1 MEVLTQR
8 TLRIV
13 ACAGLAAGLAACGS
27 FSLFPSRKADYQ
39 STASVPS
46 LEVPPDLTLPAF
58 DERFRDRPGSAT
70 ASGLAASNQP
80 ARTGVLPGN
89 DTARVERAG
98 TQRWL
103 VVQGTPDA
111 VWNMARDF
119 WIANGF
125 TMALERPDI
134 GIMETDWA
142 ENKALLPQNWLRR
155 QLGRVIDMVY
165 DTGERDRFRTRI
177 ERGAVPGT
185 VEVFV
190 SNRGMIE
197 VPTMKGQNAAG
208 GQDFQWKMRESNP
221 ELEAEMLQRLLVRLG
236 TPETT
241 AVAAVT
247 KAPEVSLA
255 KVEKAADGMP
265 MLAFDDPFDRA
276 WRRVGLALDR
286 VGFTVVDRDR
296 QKGMYFVRYVDA
308 DGSPSSKK
316 DESWLSKL
324 AFWKSEDTSR
334 FQEQYRIVVSEQA
347 GKSQVS
353 VQDKNGAPDKSQ
365 TAEKMLSLL
374 LNQLK

>member
-8 TLRIV
+8 TLRMV
-13 ACAGLAAGLAACGS
+13 ACAGLAAGIAACGS
-27 FSLFPSRKADYQ
+27 LNLLPSRKTDYQ
-39 STASVPS
+39 TTASVPS

-58 DERFRDRPGSAT
+58 DERYRDRPGSAT

-80 ARTGVLPGN
+80 VRTGILPGSE
-89 DTARVERAG
+89 TARVERAG

-111 VWNMARDF
+111 VWNTARDF
-119 WIANGF
+119 WLQNGF

-155 QLGRVIDMVY
+155 SLGRVIDMVY

-177 ERGAVPGT
+177 ERGAAPGT
-185 VEVFV
+185 VEVFI
-190 SNRGMIE
+190 SNRGMME
-197 VPTMKGQNAAG
+197 VPTKKSAQDPV
-208 GQDFQWKMRESNP
+208 DFQWKMKEPNP

-236 TPETT
+236 TPEQA

-247 KAPEVSLA
+247 KSPEVSLA
-255 KVEKAADGMP
+255 KVAKAADGMP

-296 QKGMYFVRYVDA
+296 QKGMYFVRYVDP
-308 DGSPSSKK
+308 DGSPSSRK
-316 DESWLSKL
+316 DEGWLSKL
-324 AFWKSEDTSR
+324 QFWKSEDTSR
-334 FQEQYRIVVSEQA
+334 FQEQYRIVVSETG

-353 VQDKNGAPDKSQ
+353 VQDKNGTPDKSQ

>member
-8 TLRIV
+8 ALRIV

-27 FSLFPSRKADYQ
+27 FNLLPNRKADYQ

-58 DERFRDRPGSAT
+58 DDRYRDRPGSAT

-80 ARTGVLPGN
+80 ARTGILPSS

-111 VWNMARDF
+111 VWTMARDF
-119 WIANGF
+119 WVSNGF

-177 ERGAVPGT
+177 ERGTVPGT
-185 VEVFV
+185 VEVFI
-190 SNRGMIE
+190 SNRGMME
-197 VPTMKGQNAAG
+197 VPTKKSAQDPV
-208 GQDFQWKMRESNP
+208 DFQWKMKEPNP
-221 ELEAEMLQRLLVRLG
+221 ELEAEMLQRLLVRFG
-236 TPETT
+236 TPEQT
-241 AVAAVT
+241 AVAAVA
-247 KAPEVSLA
+247 KPPEVSLA
-255 KVEKAADGMP
+255 KVEKAPDGLP
-265 MLAFDDPFDRA
+265 QLAFDDPFDRA

-296 QKGMYFVRYVDA
+296 QKGMYFVRYVDP

-316 DESWLSKL
+316 DDSWLSKL
-324 AFWKSEDTSR
+324 AFWKSEDTTR
-334 FQEQYRIVVSEQA
+334 FQEQYRIVVSEKA
-347 GKSQVS
+347 GKAQVS
-353 VQDKNGAPDKSQ
+353 VQDKNGTPDKSQ